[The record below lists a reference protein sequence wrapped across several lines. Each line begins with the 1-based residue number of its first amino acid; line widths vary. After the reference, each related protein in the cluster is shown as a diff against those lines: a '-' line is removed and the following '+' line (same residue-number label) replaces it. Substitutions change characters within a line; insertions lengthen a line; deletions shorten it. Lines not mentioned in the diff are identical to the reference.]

1 MVGLTL
7 CGLPSELTLS
17 SMAVYTAKKA
27 YPGLGFT
34 LNRDSKAA
42 VLNISVTEP
51 SVTPNTMNMS
61 RPIWPYRFLLRINTG
76 LQRYGI
82 SGV

>member
-1 MVGLTL
+1 MVGYTL
-7 CGLPSELTLS
+7 CGLPSELILS
-17 SMAVYTAKKA
+17 PMAVYIARKA

-51 SVTPNTMNMS
+51 SVTPSMMDMS
-61 RPIWPYRFLLRINTG
+61 RLIWPYLFLLGINTG